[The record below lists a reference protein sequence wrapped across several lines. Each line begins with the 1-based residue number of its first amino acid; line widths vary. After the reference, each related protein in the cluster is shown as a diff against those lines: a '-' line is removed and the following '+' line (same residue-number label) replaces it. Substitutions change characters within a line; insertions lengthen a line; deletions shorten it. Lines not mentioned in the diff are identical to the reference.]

1 MPRFSPSTPTFQPL
15 GKHALVRLLPEP
27 ARSASLAVITSASL
41 TQRAEVLA
49 LGQGLPDLNVGDVVL
64 CRPAQ
69 GHEIGDHLLLPSTA
83 ILATETPA

>member
-1 MPRFSPSTPTFQPL
+1 MQPDPPAPVRFQPL

-49 LGQGLPDLNVGDVVL
+49 LGQGLPDLKVGDVVL